1 MGDELF
7 EEVIEAGYFAEV
19 QAAITM
25 QQMGPATPGAPGFGA
40 CRRDLK
46 PKEFL
51 FQTKKTGENNA
62 LKVTGQ
68 ELSCTLAQGLV
79 PTTKA
84 GNFSYVTPL
93 LSWRRKTS
101 RANSGTAV
109 S

>member
-1 MGDELF
+1 MM
-7 EEVIEAGYFAEV
+7 EAGHLAEA
-19 QAAITM
+19 QAANTM
-25 QQMGPATPGAPGFGA
+25 QQMGRAMACTLGSGV

-46 PKEFL
+46 TEEFL
-51 FQTKKTGENNA
+51 VQTKKTGEKNA

-84 GNFSYVTPL
+84 GNFSYVTPR
-93 LSWRRKTS
+93 LSWRSKFG
-101 RANSGTAV
+101 RANCGTAV